1 MQNPNIND
9 SNDRSNAA
17 CLHQLHNNNCVCECS
32 YEVPHALWLGDKI
45 PLVNGVWHNWTVGA
59 VNGSQGFTGIM
70 STLTTDIPWLFIFIL
85 AVVYIILL
93 IITIQTP
100 GRRKYATITFMG
112 MLTSVIFELFGLVGT
127 VVVGATAG
135 LWIITTFLI
144 IAGGD

>member
-1 MQNPNIND
+1 
-9 SNDRSNAA
+9 
-17 CLHQLHNNNCVCECS
+17 
-32 YEVPHALWLGDKI
+32 
-45 PLVNGVWHNWTVGA
+45 
-59 VNGSQGFTGIM
+59 M